1 MFQKFLIM
9 NKNNTKVL
17 LELEFDTEYQV
28 LCYTV
33 FGGEETKILFQ
44 RPKSFQ
50 AWHFRLK
57 SFYKIFFFAECRAQ
71 ISVNFSCV
79 LNISTLQIP
88 SKFGA
93 HCPSNKLRKEKV
105 GYITI

>member
-1 MFQKFLIM
+1 MLAYLKQKIHPPLHPKTT
-9 NKNNTKVL
+9 NLTL
-17 LELEFDTEYQV
+17 SLRE
-28 LCYTV
+28 
-33 FGGEETKILFQ
+33 GEGTKILFQ
-44 RPKSFQ
+44 SPKSFQ
-50 AWHFRLK
+50 AGHFRLK

-105 GYITI
+105 GYITL